1 MAKLE
6 KVEYTKMPNVRIIGR
21 EVTHEGKKNPVP
33 ALWKQIE
40 KDGTLEMLKKL
51 PLAISGCS
59 IGWMGDAK
67 DNTFKYI
74 AGVIA
79 VEDTPVPEGMQYR
92 DLPACDIAKG
102 YLDRYQGAH
111 NLVVKEI
118 NANGLQPDYSFG
130 WSAEVYPEEH
140 LEDGIVNYFCP
151 YKK

>member
-1 MAKLE
+1 MPKLE
-6 KVEYTKMPNVRIIGR
+6 KVEYIKIPNVRIIGR

-33 ALWKQIE
+33 ALWKQMA
-40 KDGTLEMLKKL
+40 KDKTLDMLQKL

-67 DNTFKYI
+67 DNTFQYI

-102 YLDRYQGAH
+102 YLDGYRGAH
-111 NLVVKEI
+111 NLVVKEMT
-118 NANGLQPDYSFG
+118 ANGFEPDYSFG
-130 WSAEVYPEEH
+130 WSAEVYPEKH
-140 LEDGIVNYFCP
+140 LEDGTVNYFCP
-151 YKK
+151 YKN